1 MWRFFLASPLWK
13 KCKCSAGAITKKL
26 RCMRRCVQNNFW
38 AICTAIDSFKDW
50 IQELLN
56 WNRFSHWNASCSTW
70 HFLSALIRSHR
81 GLIQICLMIVFVSHI
96 WSDYLEIKTTKTK
109 TQIPNGA
116 CHDITE
122 LCFPT
127 RSIPSYSLS
136 YYVLKKSKTN
146 AIPTYTFM
154 ENKENCV

>member
-1 MWRFFLASPLWK
+1 MSP
-13 KCKCSAGAITKKL
+13 
-26 RCMRRCVQNNFW
+26 
-38 AICTAIDSFKDW
+38 
-50 IQELLN
+50 
-56 WNRFSHWNASCSTW
+56 
-70 HFLSALIRSHR
+70 
-81 GLIQICLMIVFVSHI
+81 I

-127 RSIPSYSLS
+127 SYSFLLS
-136 YYVLKKSKTN
+136 VLLCSEKNKTN

-154 ENKENCV
+154 ENKENCVHIIYITLFINVIDGCGSMYFQLGYPSQCEYFTQMLSPTNINYLSNLPMLTYFCYYTRNSKCYNIERNVN